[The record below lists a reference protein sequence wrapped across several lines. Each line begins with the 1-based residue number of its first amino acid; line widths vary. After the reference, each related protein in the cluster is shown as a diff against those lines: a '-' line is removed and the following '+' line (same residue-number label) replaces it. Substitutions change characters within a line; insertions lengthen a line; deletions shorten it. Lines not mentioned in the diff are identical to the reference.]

1 MGREP
6 GLVQG
11 LVFIAHYPQNAPPRI
26 SIMNTRNPVIFTLIL
41 IALLATACSSG
52 DQGRTVA
59 PTVGST
65 AALEATPTAARV
77 AQGHQPVPAGYPDIA
92 SVVERLAPAVV
103 QVLVTTQEPNLFGQS
118 AESASQGS
126 GVIFHE
132 DGYIL
137 TNNHVVENAT
147 RVRVVLSNHQRV
159 DAEVVG
165 TDPETDLA
173 VLKIDPADVAN
184 LVVAKLGETKTMR
197 IGDWVIAIGSP
208 LGYEGTVTVGIVSA
222 KGRSLVVD
230 QNSSA
235 LRDLVQTDAVINPGN
250 SGGPLLNLAGEVI
263 GINTAIIRG
272 SIGNNQEADGIGF
285 SVSMDTAKPVAEQL
299 ITNGRVIRPRIGV
312 SIVDV
317 TPVNA
322 EELGLS
328 VDEGVLVLGL
338 IPGGPA
344 DTVGVEV
351 DDVIVMVDDH
361 MVSSTTELVRLLLT
375 SYELGQTV
383 RLTVV
388 RSAITLSYEVTLEEV
403 S

>member
-1 MGREP
+1 
-6 GLVQG
+6 
-11 LVFIAHYPQNAPPRI
+11 
-26 SIMNTRNPVIFTLIL
+26 
-41 IALLATACSSG
+41 
-52 DQGRTVA
+52 
-59 PTVGST
+59 
-65 AALEATPTAARV
+65 
-77 AQGHQPVPAGYPDIA
+77 
-92 SVVERLAPAVV
+92 
-103 QVLVTTQEPNLFGQS
+103 
-118 AESASQGS
+118 
-126 GVIFHE
+126 
-132 DGYIL
+132 
-137 TNNHVVENAT
+137 
-147 RVRVVLSNHQRV
+147 
-159 DAEVVG
+159 
-165 TDPETDLA
+165 
-173 VLKIDPADVAN
+173 
-184 LVVAKLGETKTMR
+184 
-197 IGDWVIAIGSP
+197 
-208 LGYEGTVTVGIVSA
+208 VTVGIVSA

>member
-1 MGREP
+1 
-6 GLVQG
+6 
-11 LVFIAHYPQNAPPRI
+11 
-26 SIMNTRNPVIFTLIL
+26 MNIQKPAIFTLIL
-41 IALLATACSSG
+41 IVLLASGCRSG
-52 DQGRTVA
+52 DLGTIVVPTLGATATVE
-59 PTVGST
+59 S
-65 AALEATPTAARV
+65 TPTAISV
-77 AQGHQPVPAGYPDIA
+77 AEANQPVPVGYPDIA

-103 QVLVTTQEPNLFGQS
+103 QVLVTTQERNVFGQS

-126 GVIFHE
+126 GVIFRE
-132 DGYIL
+132 NGYIL

-147 RVRVVLSNHQRV
+147 RVRVVLSSHQRV

-173 VLKIDPADVAN
+173 VLKIDPADVEN
-184 LVVAKLGETKTMR
+184 LIVAKLGETKTMR

-312 SIVDV
+312 SIVDM

-344 DTVGVEV
+344 DAGGVEIN
-351 DDVIVMVDDH
+351 DVIVMVDDH
-361 MVSSTTELVRLLLT
+361 VVSSTTELVRLLLT
-375 SYELGQTV
+375 SYEIGQTV
-383 RLTVV
+383 QLTVV
-388 RSAITLSYEVTLEEV
+388 RSAVTLSYAITLEEV